1 MRENYDLGIFD
12 FDDFAMEMTSTE
24 LLLVNGGACGGGFS
38 GSSGGYSGGSCGGG
52 GSYSGGYSGS
62 YSGGSSSV
70 SSSCGGS
77 SSSYSGGSSSVSSS
91 CGGSSSSYSGSS
103 SSVSSSCGGSS
114 SSYSGGSSSA
124 SSSCGGS
131 FNGGSGTSVSYGN
144 CGGGTIPISNN
155 CGGGYTGSGS
165 SYTSSDCGAAGDKAN
180 IQTTVGYSK
189 LSHALVEGV
198 GFVSENIQQGCYT
211 DSNNI
216 LTVSNMGFFSGKDN
230 SASVESYNFF
240 GEITL
245 ILNGREIET
254 KRISP
259 PNGSNVWNGD
269 YEYIGNVT
277 FDTPIPNYGSVE
289 IKSNIDM
296 SVNNA
301 FVNFATNV
309 NKIR

>member
-1 MRENYDLGIFD
+1 
-12 FDDFAMEMTSTE
+12 MTSTE

-114 SSYSGGSSSA
+114 SSSSGSSGSSA

-144 CGGGTIPISNN
+144 CGGG
-155 CGGGYTGSGS
+155 S
-165 SYTSSDCGAAGDKAN
+165 SYTPSINLPDKHVCTNMSDVHCDIIAWNFAIDNNLDPSLCGKNTGLDFNQAKVNTIVNTYYKDKIIDITANNCKGKKGFMIFDWGGTGKADGSWDHIEYCEFTVNGEKYTNQENNGLESSLRV
-180 IQTTVGYSK
+180 TTYDTNV
-189 LSHALVEGV
+189 
-198 GFVSENIQQGCYT
+198 
-211 DSNNI
+211 DSNGQGGI
-216 LTVSNMGFFSGKDN
+216 N
-230 SASVESYNFF
+230 SKAMF
-240 GEITL
+240 IP
-245 ILNGREIET
+245 LN
-254 KRISP
+254 
-259 PNGSNVWNGD
+259 
-269 YEYIGNVT
+269 
-277 FDTPIPNYGSVE
+277 
-289 IKSNIDM
+289 
-296 SVNNA
+296 
-301 FVNFATNV
+301 
-309 NKIR
+309 